1 MRVFIGEGLNQNPFC
16 THCLVFPC
24 KSDISRCA
32 EHVMALCC
40 CSVFV
45 QCCDLSLQIKFSQA
59 ASHEALPS
67 QAASH
72 EAVLGQAASHE
83 AVLRQAASHVSSC
96 ES

>member
-1 MRVFIGEGLNQNPFC
+1 
-16 THCLVFPC
+16 
-24 KSDISRCA
+24 
-32 EHVMALCC
+32 MALCC

-83 AVLRQAASHVSSC
+83 AVLRQAASSVSSC